1 MLMVVTV
8 HYNSAFLSV
17 SLQMSEH
24 FNLEIVSVHSI
35 TQSIIESLAIVCVNC
50 FLVITGFYGIRF
62 KGKKFW
68 NLWVVLFSIYIPC
81 EIAME
86 IYHGDIHLKAL
97 ITDAIAFTH
106 ENYYA
111 QCYLMLLFLSPI
123 LNTFIEKYGK
133 RIVPYVL
140 GFWCIEFV
148 LDFVW
153 RNKSLG
159 FDSGYGLIHFVL
171 MYMLGRTVYLY
182 KDRILKISTV
192 KYVWIYF
199 LCTIVTTL
207 LYLVGF
213 NLQRIYGY
221 SNPLTIL
228 AAFSLFFAFL
238 HKSFYNKWINRIASS
253 TFAVFILHTCAPFC
267 VIFQKVDVYTL
278 LHNTYGMYL
287 LIGVIVILS
296 TFITCIVYDQLRIW
310 LTKNFTDRVYGCITN
325 YCQTFYDRI
334 FNRYG

>member
-1 MLMVVTV
+1 LDT
-8 HYNSAFLSV
+8 
-17 SLQMSEH
+17 
-24 FNLEIVSVHSI
+24 VSVHSI
-35 TQSIIESLAIVCVNC
+35 TQSIIESLAVVCVNC

-68 NLWVVLFSIYIPC
+68 NLWVVLFFIYVPC

-86 IYHGDIHLKAL
+86 IYHGEILPKTL
-97 ITDAIAFTH
+97 LTDVIAFTH

-213 NLQRIYGY
+213 NFQRIYGY

-238 HKSFYNKWINRIASS
+238 HKSFYNKWINCIASS
-253 TFAVFILHTCAPFC
+253 TFAVFVLHTCAPLGI
-267 VIFQKVDVYTL
+267 IFSKVDAYTL
-278 LHNTYGMYL
+278 LHNTYGIYL
-287 LIGVIVILS
+287 LIGLTTILS
-296 TFITCIVYDQLRIW
+296 VFITCIVYDQLRIR
-310 LTKNFTDRVYGCITN
+310 LTKNFTDRVYNYIAN
-325 YCQTFYDRI
+325 YCQKFYDKI
-334 FNRYG
+334 FTRYE